1 MDWVRIV
8 EIVIGFIAG
17 GGMLSLI
24 NLKSTKKKEE
34 SSAIGANA
42 DAAKGMVEYAK
53 SLQEFSQKYTDSL
66 QEELKETRMEMS
78 YQTKRLNELDK
89 KVTILTR
96 TVKDEIQKKRYAER
110 LICFREECKE
120 RIPNLGQFKTD
131 SPEIDDKSETLRNI
145 KTTRDKGKEIK
156 DDV

>member
-1 MDWVRIV
+1 MEWVRIV
-8 EIVIGFIAG
+8 EIFIGFIAG

-24 NLKSTKKKEE
+24 NLKTTKRKEE

-42 DAAKGMVEYAK
+42 DAAKGMVEYAR

-66 QEELKETRMEMS
+66 QEELKETRTEMT

-89 KVTILTR
+89 KITILTQ

-120 RIPNLGQFKTD
+120 RIPALGQFKTE
-131 SPEIDDKSETLRNI
+131 SPNIEDKAETIRNI
-145 KTTRDKGKEIK
+145 KEKRSK
-156 DDV
+156 DDRQT

>member
-8 EIVIGFIAG
+8 EIIIGFMAG
-17 GGMLSLI
+17 GGLLSLI
-24 NLKSTKKKEE
+24 NLKSAKRKEE

-42 DAAKGMVEYAK
+42 DAAKGMVEYAR

-66 QEELKETRMEMS
+66 QEELKETRTEMT

-89 KVTILTR
+89 KVTVLTR

-120 RIPNLGQFKTD
+120 RIPALGQFKTE
-131 SPEIDDKSETLRNI
+131 SPNIEDKAETLRSI
-145 KTTRDKGKEIK
+145 KEKRSK
-156 DDV
+156 DDRQT